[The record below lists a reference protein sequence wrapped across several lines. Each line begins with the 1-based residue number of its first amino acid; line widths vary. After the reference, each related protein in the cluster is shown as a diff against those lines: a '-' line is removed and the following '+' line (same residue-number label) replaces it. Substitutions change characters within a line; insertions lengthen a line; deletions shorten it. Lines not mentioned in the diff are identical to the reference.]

1 MTDPLLTLDG
11 VGFLLADG
19 RPLFADLHETFD
31 RRRTGLVGRNGI
43 GKSVLGRVLAG
54 ELPPS
59 SGRVRRQG
67 RVFRLA
73 QQAEPAPGATLA
85 RLAGVAD
92 ALAALQR
99 LEAGDGDEADL
110 VLLAER
116 WDLRQRLQAELARAG
131 LPPLPPDTPAARL
144 SGGQAM
150 RAALAGAW
158 LADADFLI
166 LDEPSN
172 HLDREGRRAL
182 LAQLRRW
189 RGGLLVISHDR
200 ELLETMESIVELS
213 PLGLQRHGGGW
224 SFYVERRDAMRA
236 QAEAELERRKLE
248 RRQTAAR
255 LQREVERQQHRRSQA
270 RQERGD
276 GSQPKFVLDFR
287 QERSEA
293 SAGRLR
299 QRHEAV
305 RAELAGAVHEAAG
318 RVAAD
323 VAIVVPPLPPAVLPH
338 EVLAFDGE
346 LPFVAAP
353 LARVQLRLH
362 GAARLA
368 VCGPNGC
375 GKSTLLQVLAGR
387 LVPRAGQ
394 VERRVRHAWL
404 DQRLAG
410 FDGPGNA
417 LELLR
422 PACRQRPEAELRTR
436 LAQLGLG
443 ATALDT
449 PCAALSGGE
458 RLKLALAH
466 ALLADEPARLLL
478 LDEPG
483 NHLDVAAL
491 EALEAM
497 LRSWR
502 GALVV
507 VSHDEAFLAALAIEE
522 RLDATPEGWRRRPF

>member
-1 MTDPLLTLDG
+1 
-11 VGFLLADG
+11 V
-19 RPLFADLHETFD
+19 HE
-31 RRRTGLVGRNGI
+31 
-43 GKSVLGRVLAG
+43 
-54 ELPPS
+54 
-59 SGRVRRQG
+59 
-67 RVFRLA
+67 
-73 QQAEPAPGATLA
+73 
-85 RLAGVAD
+85 

-99 LEAGDGDEADL
+99 LESGDGDEADL
-110 VLLAER
+110 ALLGER

-131 LPPLPPDTPAARL
+131 LPPLPPETPAATL

-172 HLDREGRRAL
+172 HLDREGRQAL

-224 SFYVERRDAMRA
+224 SFYVERRDTMRA

-248 RRQTAAR
+248 RRQATAR
-255 LQREVERQQHRRSQA
+255 LQREAERQQRRQSQA
-270 RQERGD
+270 RSERAD
-276 GSQPKFVLDFR
+276 GSQPRCVLDFR
-287 QERSEA
+287 QERSED
-293 SAGRLR
+293 SAGRMR

-305 RAELAGAVHEAAG
+305 RAELAGAVREAAS
-318 RVAAD
+318 RVAVD
-323 VAIVVPPLPPAVLPH
+323 TAIVVPPLPPAVLPH

-353 LARVQLRLH
+353 LARLQLRLH

-387 LVPRAGQ
+387 LAPRAGR
-394 VERRVRHAWL
+394 VERPVVQAWL

-410 FDGPGNA
+410 FDGPGSA
-417 LELLR
+417 LER
-422 PACRQRPEAELRTR
+422 IQDACRQRPEAELRTR

-443 ATALDT
+443 AATLAT
-449 PCAALSGGE
+449 PCDALSGGE
-458 RLKLALAH
+458 RLKLALAR

-483 NHLDVAAL
+483 NHLDLAAL

-497 LRSWR
+497 LRAWR

-507 VSHDEAFLAALAIEE
+507 VSHDDAFLASLALDE
-522 RLDATPEGWRRRPF
+522 RLEATPDGWQRRPF